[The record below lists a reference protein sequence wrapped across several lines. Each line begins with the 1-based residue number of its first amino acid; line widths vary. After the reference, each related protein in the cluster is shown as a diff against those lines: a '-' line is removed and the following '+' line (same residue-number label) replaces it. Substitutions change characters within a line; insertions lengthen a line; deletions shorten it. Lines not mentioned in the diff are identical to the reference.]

1 MRAACV
7 LIWRPVRDSD
17 YFARATSRN
26 EASACPVAG
35 HVAHDR
41 DFLRLGRV
49 VAHRTIAHAFSVAQ
63 LARALR
69 SRTVQLAATI
79 RGMRYAFTG
88 VKEVLAKANPPKSG
102 DDLAGVSAR
111 DAVERVAARAVLADL
126 TLREL
131 RENPVVPYE
140 QDELTRLVED
150 ELHEPAFR
158 AVAHLTVGQFREW
171 LLDIRT
177 TGATL
182 RSVAPGLTPEMVAA
196 AAKLMSNFDLM
207 TVGAKCE
214 VVVRANNTLGLPGR
228 LSSRCQPNHPSDDVQ
243 GILASAR
250 EGLAY
255 GCGDAVI
262 GINPATDTAES
273 TAEILR
279 VIDDLCKRNEIPTQH
294 CVLSHV
300 TVQMKALEL
309 GCPMDL
315 MFQSVAGTE
324 QANASFGISA
334 ALLDDA
340 WALIKQKG
348 TAKGPNRM
356 YFESGQGSALSSQSH
371 HGADQVT
378 IEARCYGLARR
389 YDPFLVNTVVGFIG
403 PEYLEDGPQISRAA
417 LEDHCMG
424 KLMGLPMG
432 CDACFTYH
440 ARMTQDELESL
451 KVLLGVAGCTYLMS
465 MPVGDDIMLNY
476 QSTSYHD
483 IATLRRLLHKRP
495 TPEFDA
501 WLTSRGIWAG
511 DGPGPRFGDVS
522 AVR

>member
-1 MRAACV
+1 V
-7 LIWRPVRDSD
+7 L
-17 YFARATSRN
+17 
-26 EASACPVAG
+26 
-35 HVAHDR
+35 
-41 DFLRLGRV
+41 
-49 VAHRTIAHAFSVAQ
+49 
-63 LARALR
+63 
-69 SRTVQLAATI
+69 QLAATI
-79 RGMRYAFTG
+79 RGVRYAFG
-88 VKEVLAKANPPKSG
+88 SVKEVLARANPPKSG

-111 DAVERVAARAVLADL
+111 DAVERVAARAVLANL

-131 RENPVVPYE
+131 REHPVVPYE
-140 QDELTRLVED
+140 RDELTRQVED
-150 ELHEPAFR
+150 ELDDQAFR

-171 LLDIRT
+171 LLDIGT
-177 TGATL
+177 TGPTL
-182 RSVAPGLTPEMVAA
+182 RAVAPGLTPEMAAA

-207 TVGAKCE
+207 TAGAKCQ

-228 LSSRCQPNHPSDDVQ
+228 LSSRCQPNHPTDDVQ

-279 VIDDLCKRNEIPTQH
+279 VIDDLLKRNAVPTQH

-300 TVQMKALEL
+300 TVQMKALAL

-315 MFQSVAGTE
+315 MFQSLAGTE
-324 QANASFGISA
+324 DANTAFGISIE
-334 ALLDDA
+334 LLDEA
-340 WALIKQKG
+340 WALMKDKG
-348 TAKGPNRM
+348 TTKGPNRM
-356 YFESGQGSALSSQSH
+356 YFETGQGSALSSQAH

-378 IEARCYGLARR
+378 IEARAYGLARR
-389 YDPFLVNTVVGFIG
+389 YKPFLVNTVVGFIG

-417 LEDHCMG
+417 LEDHFMG
-424 KLMGLPMG
+424 KLLGLPMG

-440 ARMTQDELESL
+440 ASMSQDELESL
-451 KVLLGVAGCTYLMS
+451 KVLLGAAGCTYLMS
-465 MPVGDDIMLNY
+465 LPVGDDIMLNY

-483 IATLRRLLHKRP
+483 IPTLRRLLGKRP

-501 WLTSRGIWAG
+501 WLDERGIWRG
-511 DGPGPRFGDVS
+511 DGPGPRFGDVE

>member
-1 MRAACV
+1 MR
-7 LIWRPVRDSD
+7 L
-17 YFARATSRN
+17 TS
-26 EASACPVAG
+26 
-35 HVAHDR
+35 
-41 DFLRLGRV
+41 
-49 VAHRTIAHAFSVAQ
+49 
-63 LARALR
+63 
-69 SRTVQLAATI
+69 TI
-79 RGMRYAFTG
+79 RGVRYTFSSVT
-88 VKEVLAKANPPKSG
+88 EVLAKANPPKSG
-102 DDLAGVSAR
+102 DDLAQISAR

-131 RENPVVPYE
+131 REHPVVPYE
-140 QDELTRLVED
+140 RDELTRHVED
-150 ELHEPAFR
+150 ELDDQAFA

-171 LLDIRT
+171 LLDIAT
-177 TGATL
+177 TGPML
-182 RSVAPGLTPEMVAA
+182 RAVAPGLTPEMAA
-196 AAKLMSNFDLM
+196 AACKLMSNFDLM
-207 TVGAKCE
+207 TVGARCE
-214 VVVRANNTLGLPGR
+214 VVVRANTTLGLPGR
-228 LSSRCQPNHPSDDVQ
+228 LSSRCQPNHPTDDVE

-262 GINPATDTAES
+262 GINPATDTARS

-279 VIDDLCKRNEIPTQH
+279 AVDDLLRRNAVPTQH

-315 MFQSVAGTE
+315 MFQSLAGTE
-324 QANASFGISA
+324 AANAAFGISV
-334 ALLDDA
+334 ALLDEA
-340 WALIKQKG
+340 WDLIKARG
-348 TAKGPNRM
+348 TARGPHRM
-356 YFESGQGSALSSQSH
+356 YFETGQGSALSSAAH

-378 IEARCYGLARR
+378 IEARAYGLARR
-389 YDPFLVNTVVGFIG
+389 YQPFLVNTVVGFIG

-417 LEDHCMG
+417 LEDHFMG
-424 KLMGLPMG
+424 KLLGLPMG

-451 KVLLGVAGCTYLMS
+451 EVLLGAAGCAYLMAL
-465 MPVGDDIMLNY
+465 PVGDDIMLNY

-483 IATLRRLLHKRP
+483 IPTLRRLLGKRP

-501 WLTSRGIWAG
+501 WLDARGIWRG
-511 DGPGPRFGDVS
+511 DAPGPRFGDVA

>member
-1 MRAACV
+1 
-7 LIWRPVRDSD
+7 
-17 YFARATSRN
+17 
-26 EASACPVAG
+26 
-35 HVAHDR
+35 
-41 DFLRLGRV
+41 
-49 VAHRTIAHAFSVAQ
+49 
-63 LARALR
+63 
-69 SRTVQLAATI
+69 
-79 RGMRYAFTG
+79 MRYAFG
-88 VKEVLAKANPPKSG
+88 SVMEVLGKANPPKSG

-131 RENPVVPYE
+131 REHPVVPYE
-140 QDELTRLVED
+140 RDELTRCVED
-150 ELHEPAFR
+150 ELDAPAFA

-171 LLDIRT
+171 LLDIAT
-177 TGATL
+177 TGPTL
-182 RSVAPGLTPEMVAA
+182 RAIAPGLTPEMAA
-196 AAKLMSNFDLM
+196 ATCKLMSNFDLM
-207 TVGAKCE
+207 TVGAKCQ
-214 VVVRANNTLGLPGR
+214 VLVRANNTLGLPGR
-228 LSSRCQPNHPSDDVQ
+228 LSSRCQPNHPSDDVA

-262 GINPATDTAES
+262 GVNPATDTPES

-279 VIDDLCKRNEIPTQH
+279 AIDDLLRRNAVPTQH

-315 MFQSVAGTE
+315 MFQSLAGTE
-324 QANASFGISA
+324 AANAAFGISV
-334 ALLDDA
+334 ALLDEA
-340 WALIKQKG
+340 SQAIQARG
-348 TAKGPNRM
+348 TARGPNRM
-356 YFESGQGSALSSQSH
+356 YFETGQGSALSSAAH

-378 IEARCYGLARR
+378 IEARAYGLARR
-389 YDPFLVNTVVGFIG
+389 YRPFLVNTVVGFIG

-417 LEDHCMG
+417 LEDHFMG
-424 KLMGLPMG
+424 KLLGLPMG

-440 ARMTQDELESL
+440 ARMSQDELESL
-451 KVLLGVAGCTYLMS
+451 KVLLGAAGCAYLMS
-465 MPVGDDIMLNY
+465 LPVGDDIMLNY

-483 IATLRRLLHKRP
+483 IPTLRRLLGKRP

-501 WLTSRGIWAG
+501 WLEARGIWRG
-511 DGPGPRFGDVS
+511 DAPGPRFGDVA

>member
-1 MRAACV
+1 MK
-7 LIWRPVRDSD
+7 L
-17 YFARATSRN
+17 
-26 EASACPVAG
+26 AS
-35 HVAHDR
+35 
-41 DFLRLGRV
+41 
-49 VAHRTIAHAFSVAQ
+49 
-63 LARALR
+63 
-69 SRTVQLAATI
+69 TI
-79 RGMRYAFTG
+79 RGVVYGFGSVT
-88 VKEVLAKANPPKSG
+88 EVLAKANPPKSG
-102 DDLAGVSAR
+102 DDLAQISAR

-131 RENPVVPYE
+131 REHPVVPYE
-140 QDELTRLVED
+140 RDELTRYVED
-150 ELHEPAFR
+150 ELDEQAFR
-158 AVAHLTVGQFREW
+158 AVGHLTVGQFREW
-171 LLDIRT
+171 LLDIAT
-177 TGATL
+177 TGPML
-182 RSVAPGLTPEMVAA
+182 RAVAPGLTPEIAAA
-196 AAKLMSNFDLM
+196 AAKLMSSFDLM

-214 VVVRANNTLGLPGR
+214 VVVRANSTLGLPGR
-228 LSSRCQPNHPSDDVQ
+228 LSSRCQPNHPTDDVQ

-262 GINPATDTAES
+262 GINPATDTPAS

-279 VIDDLCKRNEIPTQH
+279 AVDDLLRRNEVPTQH

-315 MFQSVAGTE
+315 MFQSLAGTE
-324 QANASFGISA
+324 DANKAFGIRI

-340 WALIKQKG
+340 WEMMQAKG
-348 TAKGPNRM
+348 TTRGPNRM
-356 YFESGQGSALSSQSH
+356 YFETGQGSALSSQAH

-378 IEARCYGLARR
+378 IEARAYGLARR
-389 YDPFLVNTVVGFIG
+389 YQPFLVNTVVGFIG

-417 LEDHCMG
+417 LEDHFMG
-424 KLMGLPMG
+424 KLLGLPMG

-440 ARMTQDELESL
+440 ASMSQDELESL
-451 KVLLGVAGCTYLMS
+451 KVLLGAAGCSYLMS
-465 MPVGDDIMLNY
+465 LPVGDDIMLNY

-483 IATLRRLLHKRP
+483 IPTLRRLLGKRP

-501 WLTSRGIWAG
+501 WLDARGIWRG
-511 DGPGPRFGDVS
+511 DGPGPKFGDVE

>member
-1 MRAACV
+1 MH
-7 LIWRPVRDSD
+7 L
-17 YFARATSRN
+17 
-26 EASACPVAG
+26 AS
-35 HVAHDR
+35 
-41 DFLRLGRV
+41 
-49 VAHRTIAHAFSVAQ
+49 
-63 LARALR
+63 
-69 SRTVQLAATI
+69 TI
-79 RGMRYAFTG
+79 RGVSYRFAS

-102 DDLAGVSAR
+102 DDLAGISAR
-111 DAVERVAARAVLADL
+111 DAVERVAARAVLANL

-140 QDELTRLVED
+140 LDELTRTVED
-150 ELHEPAFR
+150 ELDEQAFR

-171 LLDIRT
+171 LLAIDT
-177 TGATL
+177 TGPTL
-182 RSVAPGLTPEMVAA
+182 RAVAPGLTPEMAA
-196 AAKLMSNFDLM
+196 ATSKLMSNFDLM
-207 TVGAKCE
+207 TVGAKCL
-214 VVVRANNTLGLPGR
+214 VVVRANSTLGLPGR
-228 LSSRCQPNHPSDDVQ
+228 LSSRCQPNHPTDDVE
-243 GILASAR
+243 GILASMR

-262 GINPATDTAES
+262 GVNPATDTAES
-273 TAEILR
+273 TAEILTA
-279 VIDDLCKRNEIPTQH
+279 IDDVLKRNACPTQH

-324 QANASFGISA
+324 AANKAFGISVK
-334 ALLDDA
+334 LLDEA
-340 WALIKQKG
+340 WDLMKAKG
-348 TAKGPNRM
+348 STKGPNRM
-356 YFESGQGSALSSQSH
+356 YFETGQGSALSSNAH

-378 IEARCYGLARR
+378 IEARAYGLARR
-389 YDPFLVNTVVGFIG
+389 YKPFLVNTVVGFIG

-417 LEDHCMG
+417 LEDHFMG
-424 KLMGLPMG
+424 KLLGLPMG

-440 ARMTQDELESL
+440 AKMTQDELESL
-451 KVLLGVAGCTYLMS
+451 KVLLGTAGCTYLMS

-483 IATLRRLLHKRP
+483 IPTLRRLINKRP

-501 WLTSRGIWAG
+501 WLDAKGIWRG
-511 DGPGPRFGDVS
+511 DGPGPKFGDVD